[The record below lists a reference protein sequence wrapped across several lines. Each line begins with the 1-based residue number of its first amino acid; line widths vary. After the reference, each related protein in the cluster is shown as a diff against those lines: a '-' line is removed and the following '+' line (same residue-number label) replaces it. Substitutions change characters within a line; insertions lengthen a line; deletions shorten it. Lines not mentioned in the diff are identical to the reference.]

1 MSQVWNHVPTYV
13 VLIVAVVILLGVLH
27 MTRDHFS
34 SEFPPNANVQKTD
47 AMKNSHYKQD
57 TNHVRPNGHFDA
69 PPIQG
74 VKSPFRVNIWDS
86 YIP

>member
-1 MSQVWNHVPTYV
+1 MNHVWNHLPTYV
-13 VLIVAVVILLGVLH
+13 VLAVAVLVLLGVLH
-27 MTRDHFS
+27 LSRDHFS
-34 SEFPPNANVQKTD
+34 TEVPDNENVRKTE

-69 PPIQG
+69 PPLQG
-74 VKSPFRVNIWDS
+74 HKSPFRVNMWDS

>member
-1 MSQVWNHVPTYV
+1 MNHVSSYAA
-13 VLIVAVVILLGVLH
+13 LAVAVVVLLAVLH
-27 MTRDHFS
+27 LSRDHFS
-34 SEFPPNANVQKTD
+34 SEFPPNANVAKTD

-57 TNHVRPNGHFDA
+57 TSHVRPNGHFDA

-74 VKSPFRVNIWDS
+74 EKSPFRVNMWDS